1 MKAARRPA
9 AGDPLPVYTPEADL
23 KRAESSKA
31 SHSPSAKRS
40 KVDPALLGQRLH
52 TVKRPAAQLVQGIV
66 VGHMVGS
73 FSSSSDPLAVQN
85 LEFGKLTLQLPDDS
99 GFENL
104 GDAKPRPVVQGTV
117 VADMSSFPAVQGGQ
131 LSPQLVKE
139 VATMLRARQ
148 VLAQQR
154 GRSLGPVAA
163 GAKANEPFDFTVH
176 RSRSPIIEKPPAS
189 LAATQPAKGPPLV
202 SVHVPQTKTPQP
214 IPNRRRAR
222 TERPQPRTRV
232 KTAMNNALSV
242 ALNASGVG
250 VA

>member
-9 AGDPLPVYTPEADL
+9 AGDPLPVYTPEPDL

-40 KVDPALLGQRLH
+40 KVDPASLGQPLD
-52 TVKRPAAQLVQGIV
+52 TVKRPAAPLVQGIV
-66 VGHMVGS
+66 IGHTVGS

-85 LEFGKLTLQLPDDS
+85 IDYGKLNQHLPDDS

-104 GDAKPRPVVQGTV
+104 GDIKPSRPVVQGTV
-117 VADMSSFPAVQGGQ
+117 VDMSSFPAVQGGQ

-139 VATMLRARQ
+139 VATMMRACQ

-154 GRSLGPVAA
+154 WRSLGPVAA
-163 GAKANEPFDFTVH
+163 GAEAQDDPFDFCVG
-176 RSRSPIIEKPPAS
+176 RSRSPQFEKPPAS
-189 LAATQPAKGPPLV
+189 IAATQPDKGPALV
-202 SVHVPQTKTPQP
+202 PVDDPQTKTPRP
-214 IPNRRRAR
+214 IPIRRRAK
-222 TERPQPRTRV
+222 TERPRARA